1 MQTQF
6 LLPPPALAA
15 YVRCRVILWEPRL
28 PGDMV
33 VPLIA
38 NGHPGIVFQST
49 GGKDELLL
57 YGQTVQPVEFNASG
71 HLAIIAYF
79 LYPPVMKAF
88 FGFDAK
94 EMTDRRIDLSLYP
107 PATEMGLLQQLQDTT
122 VLSTRLQLMDEYVQ
136 KLAVAGHADVHDAV
150 AYATNAIQVAGGLI
164 SLQDLQRELCVTE
177 RTFQRLFESHVGLP
191 PKIFRKICQFDAA
204 FRQLNQGKFSRLA
217 DIAYAHDYAD
227 PSHFI
232 RVFKE
237 FTHRSPREYL
247 KNMPDL

>member
-6 LLPPPALAA
+6 LLPPPAIAA
-15 YVRCRVILWEPRL
+15 YVRYRVVLWEPRL
-28 PGDMV
+28 PGDLV
-33 VPLIA
+33 IPLIA

-49 GGKDELLL
+49 GEKDELLL
-57 YGQTVQPVEFNASG
+57 YGQTVQPVEFNADG
-71 HLAIIAYF
+71 HVTIIAYF
-79 LYPPVMKAF
+79 LYPPVLKAF

-94 EMTDRRIDLSLYP
+94 EMTDKRIDLSLLL
-107 PATEMGLLQQLQDTT
+107 PAGKMSLLQPLQDTA
-122 VLSTRLQLMDEYVQ
+122 VLSERLQLMDEYVL
-136 KLAVAGHADVHDAV
+136 KLAAGSHAGVHNAV
-150 AYATNAIQVAGGLI
+150 AYATNAIQMAKGLI

-177 RTFQRLFESHVGLP
+177 RTFQRMFESHVGLS
-191 PKIFRKICQFDAA
+191 PKMFRKICQFDAA

-217 DIAYAHDYAD
+217 DLAYEHDYAD

-247 KNMPDL
+247 KNMPDV